1 MARLIF
7 LTHCIYLA
15 SDGVGKEVPGPVEN
29 VGVSQHD
36 LFGELFGNMDPYKNY
51 MCPLPSSPVPKPG
64 SESSEQGD

>member
-7 LTHCIYLA
+7 LAHCIYLA
-15 SDGVGKEVPGPVEN
+15 SDGVGKEVPGPAED

-36 LFGELFGNMDPYKNY
+36 LFGKFCDNMDPNKTY

-64 SESSEQGD
+64 SESSEQGN